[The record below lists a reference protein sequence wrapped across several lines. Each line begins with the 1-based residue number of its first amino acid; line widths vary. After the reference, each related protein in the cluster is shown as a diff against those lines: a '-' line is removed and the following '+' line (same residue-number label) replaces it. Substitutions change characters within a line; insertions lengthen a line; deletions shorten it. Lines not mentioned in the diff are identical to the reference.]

1 MTPGIPIGGL
11 CAACYAGVGRRA
23 ARIARLVAAGTT
35 IPLAIYVTLSLP
47 ATREARI
54 VGAAAVVV
62 WYVLTSVIGR
72 RIAWEWL
79 K

>member
-1 MTPGIPIGGL
+1 MTQGIPIGGL
-11 CAACYAGVGRRA
+11 CADCYRRVSVRA
-23 ARIARLVAAGTT
+23 ARIARWAAVGTAL
-35 IPLAIYVTLSLP
+35 PLALYVTLSLP

-62 WYVLTSVIGR
+62 WYVLASVVGR
-72 RIAWEWL
+72 RVAWEWL